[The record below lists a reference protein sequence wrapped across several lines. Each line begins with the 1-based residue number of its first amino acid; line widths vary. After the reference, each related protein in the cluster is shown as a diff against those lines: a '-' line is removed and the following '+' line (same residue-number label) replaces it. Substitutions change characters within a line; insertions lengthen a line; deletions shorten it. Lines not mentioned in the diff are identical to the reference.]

1 LWLIE
6 DSCDAL
12 GGKYGDQMLG
22 SFGDISTFSFYPAHH
37 ITTGEGGAVLIKR
50 VHHKRVVESMRDWG
64 RDCWCLPG
72 CDNTC
77 QKRFSWSLGELP
89 FGYDH
94 KYIYSHLGYNLK
106 SGDVQAAIGIEQ
118 LKRLNTFTEIRKKN
132 WEYLNR
138 ELQCLKE
145 FLILPEPTLKS
156 DPSWFGFAITLREE
170 SPVDRNQI
178 IQILE
183 KNKIGT
189 RLLFGGNLL
198 RQPAFLHTQRRVIG
212 ELKNTDKIMNDTF
225 WIGVWPGISI
235 EMLDYMIDS
244 LIKAIILA
252 GGFGTRILEETA
264 TKPKPMV
271 LLDDKPIIWHLMHS
285 FAIQGVS
292 QFIIASGYLGGII
305 EEWVRDLK
313 TDWDIVVLDTGEK
326 TQTGGRIK
334 RCIEFGQDERYFL
347 TYGDG
352 LGNINLEKLLAHHSF
367 MQRRATVTS
376 VRPPARFGVL
386 QKENG
391 LVTHFGEKRQSDV
404 DWINGGYFVIER
416 KVSELILGDED
427 SFESDVMPL
436 MARDG
441 ELAAYEHEGF
451 WQPMDTLRDRND
463 LANLATRLPP
473 PWLQQ
478 N

>member
-1 LWLIE
+1 
-6 DSCDAL
+6 
-12 GGKYGDQMLG
+12 M
-22 SFGDISTFSFYPAHH
+22 
-37 ITTGEGGAVLIKR
+37 
-50 VHHKRVVESMRDWG
+50 
-64 RDCWCLPG
+64 
-72 CDNTC
+72 
-77 QKRFSWSLGELP
+77 
-89 FGYDH
+89 
-94 KYIYSHLGYNLK
+94 
-106 SGDVQAAIGIEQ
+106 
-118 LKRLNTFTEIRKKN
+118 
-132 WEYLNR
+132 
-138 ELQCLKE
+138 
-145 FLILPEPTLKS
+145 
-156 DPSWFGFAITLREE
+156 
-170 SPVDRNQI
+170 
-178 IQILE
+178 
-183 KNKIGT
+183 
-189 RLLFGGNLL
+189 
-198 RQPAFLHTQRRVIG
+198 
-212 ELKNTDKIMNDTF
+212 
-225 WIGVWPGISI
+225 
-235 EMLDYMIDS
+235 
-244 LIKAIILA
+244 KAIILA

-416 KVSELILGDED
+416 KVSELISGDED
-427 SFESDVMPL
+427 SFESDIMPL